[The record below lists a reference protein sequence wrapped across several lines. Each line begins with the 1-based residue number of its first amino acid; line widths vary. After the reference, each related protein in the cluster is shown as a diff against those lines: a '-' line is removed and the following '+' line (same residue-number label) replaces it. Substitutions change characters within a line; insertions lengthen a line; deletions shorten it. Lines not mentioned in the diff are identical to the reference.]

1 MTRIFLTKNFARWS
15 ANVGLTDAKIEQAVT
30 EVESGLVDANLGG
43 HLFKK
48 RIGINNQGKSGSLRT
63 LIGFKA
69 GDNAFVLY
77 GFPKNER
84 GNITKQEKEAFKE
97 MARVFFELS
106 EESLRKAVKSGALRE
121 IDRAV
126 EG

>member
-1 MTRIFLTKNFARWS
+1 
-15 ANVGLTDAKIEQAVT
+15 
-30 EVESGLVDANLGG
+30 
-43 HLFKK
+43 
-48 RIGINNQGKSGSLRT
+48 
-63 LIGFKA
+63 
-69 GDNAFVLY
+69 
-77 GFPKNER
+77 
-84 GNITKQEKEAFKE
+84 